1 MDTSI
6 LIHVS
11 IGALLL
17 LVFILLKSLNTDS
30 SGNDG
35 SSTRDDGK
43 SHFVL
48 SVDFSSVPERF
59 VVFDLETTGLD
70 PLRHEI
76 IEIGA
81 IRYTRGSEKHDTL
94 QMLVKPKKRIPKRIT
109 QINGISQDM
118 VDQEGEPLQ
127 QALTGFVEFIGE
139 LPLVTFNAEFDMG
152 FLLNAATQ
160 HNIVIKNKASC
171 ALKMARKAWPGLKSY
186 RLSDLAKG
194 ANLSDEGTHRALGDS
209 LRALQIYIYAASS
222 LTGNN
227 TGQHF
232 G

>member
-1 MDTSI
+1 
-6 LIHVS
+6 
-11 IGALLL
+11 
-17 LVFILLKSLNTDS
+17 
-30 SGNDG
+30 
-35 SSTRDDGK
+35 
-43 SHFVL
+43 VL

-59 VVFDLETTGLD
+59 VAFDLETTGLD

-81 IRYTRGSEKHDTL
+81 IRFTRGSENHDTF
-94 QMLVKPKKRIPKRIT
+94 QTLVKPKKRIPKRIT

-118 VDQEGEPLQ
+118 VNQEGEPLQ
-127 QALTGFVEFIGE
+127 QALAGFVEFIGD
-139 LPLVTFNAEFDMG
+139 LPLVSFNAEFDMG
-152 FLLNAATQ
+152 FLLNAAAQ
-160 HNIVIKNKASC
+160 HNMIIKNEVSC
-171 ALKMARKAWPGLKSY
+171 SLKMARRAWPGLNSY

-222 LTGNN
+222 LTGKN

>member
-1 MDTSI
+1 MFRHATLILAQRGNMDSSI
-6 LIHVS
+6 FILVS
-11 IGALLL
+11 SGAILL
-17 LVFILLKSLNTDS
+17 LVFILLKSLGTDS
-30 SGNDG
+30 SGSDG
-35 SSTRDDGK
+35 SSARDDGK

-59 VVFDLETTGLD
+59 VAFDLETTGLD

-81 IRYTRGSEKHDTL
+81 
-94 QMLVKPKKRIPKRIT
+94 KKRIPKRIT

-118 VDQEGEPLQ
+118 VNQEGEPLQ
-127 QALTGFVEFIGE
+127 QALAGFVEFIGD
-139 LPLVTFNAEFDMG
+139 LPLVSFNAEFDMG
-152 FLLNAATQ
+152 FLLNAAAQ
-160 HNIVIKNKASC
+160 HNMIIKNEVSC
-171 ALKMARKAWPGLKSY
+171 SLKMARRAWPGLNSY

-222 LTGNN
+222 LTGKN